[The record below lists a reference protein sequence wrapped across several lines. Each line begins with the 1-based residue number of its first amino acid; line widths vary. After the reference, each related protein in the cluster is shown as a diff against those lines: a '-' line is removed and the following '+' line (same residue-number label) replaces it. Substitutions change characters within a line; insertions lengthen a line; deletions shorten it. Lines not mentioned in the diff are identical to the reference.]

1 MKTRMMFL
9 LSLVLQIL
17 VFLLA
22 RMKTNL
28 PICEIRGI
36 MRIFP
41 LLRCLLLE
49 FEKIVK
55 VKALDL
61 LPLKSCFK

>member
-22 RMKTNL
+22 RMKINL